1 MCFNHIYLFVV
12 LFTFTTSP
20 VMAQVANAPQVNEP
34 PDNLFNQDIVRL
46 KDVIRVSDTERAL
59 RNQRREA
66 ILEKID
72 YILSIPEKELDIWKV
87 SLTMA
92 HDAYPDLDMKSLT
105 EEFEAIVSRAK
116 DMTPSDASP
125 DLRIRTLNTLLYRRM
140 GIGYDKTDFVGEK
153 LINRYAHG
161 VVETKKG
168 TCANMATFYIA
179 VAQRLGYPV
188 YAVAAPQHL
197 FARYVDSS
205 LEKQNIDPA
214 SQGAW
219 NSDDDYIH
227 DMEIPL
233 KGIQNGVYMRNMSRR
248 ELAAEIIADHGAY
261 YYAQV
266 LKDYQ
271 TAGAIL
277 RRALEVSPKSA
288 EFWRLLGAVHID
300 WAREDYDRDL
310 RNAKKEIGHALI
322 DKAKEMGVGKPLA
335 KDYWKNPPQKR
346 KQLTPVSPIPPWDT
360 KLTVKLK

>member
-1 MCFNHIYLFVV
+1 MHICQILLSITLPAFAA
-12 LFTFTTSP
+12 SP
-20 VMAQVANAPQVNEP
+20 VTAQVSSSTLFNEP
-34 PDNLFNQDIVRL
+34 PDNLFNQDIVRID
-46 KDVIRVSDTERAL
+46 KVIRVSNTERAL

-72 YILSIPEKELDIWKV
+72 YILSIPENELDIWKV
-87 SLTMA
+87 ALTMA

-105 EEFEAIVSRAK
+105 EEFEAIVFRAK
-116 DMTPSDASP
+116 NMTPADASP
-125 DLRIRTLNTLLYRRM
+125 DLRIRTLNTLLYRRL
-140 GIGYDKTDFVGEK
+140 GIAYDKSDFMGEK

-161 VVETKKG
+161 VVQTKKG
-168 TCANMATFYIA
+168 TCANMAAFYIA
-179 VAQRLGYPV
+179 VAQRLGYPIQ
-188 YAVAAPQHL
+188 AVAAPQHL
-197 FARYVDSS
+197 FARYVDPK

-219 NSDDDYIH
+219 SSDDDYIH

-233 KGIQNGVYMRNMSRR
+233 KGIENGVYLRTMTRR
-248 ELAAEIIADHGAY
+248 ELAAELIADHGAY

-277 RRALEVSPKSA
+277 RRALEVSPRSA

-310 RNAKKEIGHALI
+310 RNAKKDIGHGFI

-335 KDYWKNPPQKR
+335 KDYWKHPPQKR
-346 KQLTPVSPIPPWDT
+346 KQLTPVSPIPPWDM
-360 KLTVKLK
+360 KLTLKLQ